1 LIIILRVANSFADI
15 SLLLNEDCIGK
26 ATRTAKR
33 DSKHIDI
40 DDGVITEAHCVDTV
54 RVSRGVRN
62 TVHAKLKIRAEE
74 KINVAEVFAGIGYV
88 SSAPSSSD
96 IEVSGPIILYS

>member
-1 LIIILRVANSFADI
+1 M
-15 SLLLNEDCIGK
+15 DCTGK
-26 ATRTAKR
+26 ATRTAER
-33 DSKHIDI
+33 DSKDIDI
-40 DDGVITEAHCVDTV
+40 DDGVITEVHCVDTV

-62 TVHAKLKIRAEE
+62 TVHAKLKIRADV

-96 IEVSGPIILYS
+96 IEVNGPIVLYS